1 MGVCV
6 WGFFLSMQCNKCWTW
21 IQTRI
26 LAYISTAPKWTLC
39 KLNVDVMCC
48 CCWSQ
53 CTWINCVQ
61 LFLYGFPFAQ
71 FLFRYVNFT
80 FLWSHT
86 VFVHVY
92 FACAWIRCRVRRQQ
106 MHKIEVFFSFCLS
119 MHFYSNGDPFIL
131 CHLYD
136 VPILFILNFIP
147 FFLHFTLW
155 MNISKKEKLYSNE
168 QPNWM
173 NSNVKASIVVIT
185 HHHQ

>member
-39 KLNVDVMCC
+39 KLNMDVMCCC

-106 MHKIEVFFSFCLS
+106 MHKIKVFFFILSFNAFLFKRWSVYSLPFVRCAHS
-119 MHFYSNGDPFIL
+119 FYSQ
-131 CHLYD
+131 
-136 VPILFILNFIP
+136 
-147 FFLHFTLW
+147 
-155 MNISKKEKLYSNE
+155 LYSIFFCISHSE
-168 QPNWM
+168 WIFQ
-173 NSNVKASIVVIT
+173 KKGKIIL
-185 HHHQ
+185 